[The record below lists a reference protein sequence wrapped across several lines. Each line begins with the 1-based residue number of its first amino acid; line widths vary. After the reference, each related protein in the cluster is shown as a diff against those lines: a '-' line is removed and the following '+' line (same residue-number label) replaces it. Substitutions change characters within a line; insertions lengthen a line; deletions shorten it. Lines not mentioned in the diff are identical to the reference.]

1 MTCQAVKGKI
11 RWSRRLKLRM
21 RAVKG
26 LCLPKMEG
34 GDILCECMICS
45 RARCS
50 TWQAPWVEGSSAS
63 CLPSYRTCSHL
74 LVECWKQGENQQNS
88 FAPQSHHCNCCP
100 KQIDPWNC
108 SLPNIAFVYAD
119 TISARTGQI
128 RKNYGPTSI
137 PGEAFCIYLFPSIM
151 HDNSRIHSSKAPAVI
166 PWKELYLTWI
176 GHSIFQQALLR
187 IWAWR
192 IMTFLTQVWALFM
205 LKIWSLVLRERE

>member
-63 CLPSYRTCSHL
+63 CLPSYHTCSHL
-74 LVECWKQGENQQNS
+74 LVECWKRGENQQNS
-88 FAPQSHHCNCCP
+88 FAPQSHRCNCCP
-100 KQIDPWNC
+100 KQIVPWNC

-119 TISARTGQI
+119 TVSSCTGHI
-128 RKNYGPTSI
+128 RKNYCPTSI
-137 PGEAFCIYLFPSIM
+137 PGEAFCVLPFPKY
-151 HDNSRIHSSKAPAVI
+151 N
-166 PWKELYLTWI
+166 
-176 GHSIFQQALLR
+176 
-187 IWAWR
+187 AW
-192 IMTFLTQVWALFM
+192 
-205 LKIWSLVLRERE
+205 